1 MFMIQNIDYFCS
13 YIGRKVV
20 AKSSLKSQTES
31 SPCSIFIGFCHLDS
45 VHRGK
50 QEWNPTC
57 KKRNHV
63 ICTEHSNY
71 NKHLIRSNAFS
82 NGSGGC
88 MIVGIIWAFHFFVG
102 WYLFVNSL
110 KFFSATWQKVIVT
123 KIFGDVEHWLLL
135 KSRYSF
141 PTFNKFPA
149 WVWGFQPFSSFI

>member
-82 NGSGGC
+82 NRSGGC
-88 MIVGIIWAFHFFVG
+88 MIVGIIWAFHFFVWHKDNPNKNRSH
-102 WYLFVNSL
+102 WYYIEIINHCLGITYIYF
-110 KFFSATWQKVIVT
+110 
-123 KIFGDVEHWLLL
+123 
-135 KSRYSF
+135 
-141 PTFNKFPA
+141 
-149 WVWGFQPFSSFI
+149 